1 MTNKIEKPSSI
12 PIENVTSIADGEW
25 KGLTLEE
32 LQKRRAK
39 WFVRRELSRMN
50 MAHQYQSTR
59 ENVSQNGVRG
69 LLFSAGEV
77 TMLKKTDYFY
87 LGFKAI
93 RALVKLYLK
102 HKSRH

>member
-1 MTNKIEKPSSI
+1 MSNNVDTPSSTPAI
-12 PIENVTSIADGEW
+12 QVVTTPEVEW

-32 LQKRRAK
+32 LQRRRAK
-39 WFVRRELSRMN
+39 WLIKREVSRMS

-69 LLFSAGEV
+69 LLFNSGEV
-77 TMLKKTDYFY
+77 AMLKKTDYFY

-93 RALVKLYLK
+93 NALVKLYIK
-102 HKSRH
+102 RKRR

>member
-1 MTNKIEKPSSI
+1 MSSKLEIPSSA
-12 PIENVTSIADGEW
+12 PVVQAVAAPSGDW

-39 WFVRRELSRMN
+39 WLVKREVSRMS

-69 LLFSAGEV
+69 LLFNSGEV
-77 TMLKKTDYFY
+77 AMLKKTDYFY

-93 RALVKLYLK
+93 NALVKLYLK
-102 HKSRH
+102 RKRR

>member
-1 MTNKIEKPSSI
+1 MPTKPQAVSSL
-12 PIENVTSIADGEW
+12 PAVPSIAAPQQEW

-39 WFVRRELSRMN
+39 WLIKREVSRMS

-69 LLFSAGEV
+69 LLFSTGEV
-77 TMLKKTDYFY
+77 AMLKKTDYFY
-87 LGFKAI
+87 LGYKALN
-93 RALVKLYLK
+93 ALIKLYIK
-102 HKSRH
+102 RKRR